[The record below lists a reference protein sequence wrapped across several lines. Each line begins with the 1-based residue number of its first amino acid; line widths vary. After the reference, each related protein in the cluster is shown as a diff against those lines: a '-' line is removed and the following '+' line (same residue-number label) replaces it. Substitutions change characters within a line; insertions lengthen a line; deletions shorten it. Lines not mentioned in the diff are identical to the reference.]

1 MEKVSKNIYKGDLIL
16 DIQEIQKLANEGQS
30 IVQEVRYIDRKY
42 RVRSAAFYLSW
53 PLRTLLTSKFYY
65 AIKKE

>member
-1 MEKVSKNIYKGDLIL
+1 MEKVSKNIYKGYPIL
-16 DIQEIQKLANEGQS
+16 DIREIKKLADEGQS

-42 RVRSAAFYLSW
+42 IVRPDAFYLSW
-53 PLRTLLTSKFYY
+53 SLRTLLTSKFYY